1 MNTDD
6 GTNAGTDSGNAHAF
20 TVNVEPRYLPGESA
34 PEQGRHVFAYTIVVE
49 NVGEHPARLMGRRW
63 LITDGDGR
71 KQEVQGPGV
80 VGKQPRIPPGDS
92 FRYTSAAV
100 IETAVGCME
109 GHYEFHADDGTVF
122 TVPIPAFTLA
132 MPNVV
137 H

>member
-1 MNTDD
+1 MNTDEST
-6 GTNAGTDSGNAHAF
+6 GANAF
-20 TVNVEPRYLPGESA
+20 TVTVEPRYLPRESA
-34 PEQGRHVFAYTIVVE
+34 PDQGRYVFAYTIVIE
-49 NVGEHPARLMGRRW
+49 NVGEHSARLMTRRW

-80 VGKQPRIPPGDS
+80 VGKQPHIPPGDS

-100 IETAVGCME
+100 LETAVGCME
-109 GHYEFHADDGTVF
+109 GHYEFHADDGAVF
-122 TVPIPAFTLA
+122 EVPIPAFTLA